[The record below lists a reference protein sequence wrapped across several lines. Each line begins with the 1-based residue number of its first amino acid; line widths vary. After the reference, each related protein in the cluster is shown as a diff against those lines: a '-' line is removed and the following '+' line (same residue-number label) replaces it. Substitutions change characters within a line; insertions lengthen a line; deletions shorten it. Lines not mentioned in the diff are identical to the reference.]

1 MGQAKREH
9 MRQEEMCEIAEELAI
24 ETGLLDKCEAHGY
37 IISTGEVNTTST
49 YKYANS
55 LFSKNSTRTDIFK
68 TRTDL
73 TDKIKEVVED
83 HGTTCPGC
91 AKVKRE

>member
-9 MRQEEMCEIAEELAI
+9 MRQEKMREIAEELAI
-24 ETGLLDKCEAHGY
+24 EKGLLDKCEAHGY
-37 IISTGEVNTTST
+37 IISTGEVDIAPAC
-49 YKYANS
+49 KYANS
-55 LFSKNSTRTDIFK
+55 LFSKNSTKTDIFK
-68 TRTDL
+68 TRTEL